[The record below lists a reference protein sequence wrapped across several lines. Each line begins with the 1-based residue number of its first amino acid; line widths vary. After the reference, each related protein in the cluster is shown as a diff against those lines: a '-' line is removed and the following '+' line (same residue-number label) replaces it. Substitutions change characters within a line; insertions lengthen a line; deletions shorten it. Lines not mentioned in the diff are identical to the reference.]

1 MRFGG
6 FFPNKSS
13 NRKLTIKHSTM
24 DDWKIIWNSFCD
36 EVAAS
41 VHKKNLEREF
51 EEDIARDFF
60 TTLGWNR
67 FKKELKE
74 QYTIK
79 FATATHKADFALFTP
94 DKEAPEVIIELKR
107 PAKKQEKKDA
117 SQLIDYMRQEL
128 CSFGIL
134 MLGTKM
140 EIFYIDYSTPKHEA
154 SLVETIKYLPDNEA
168 AGHFMEVLC
177 RSEYSSAKML
187 DYCHKRV
194 KINKSVEYWCSADGK
209 MEIMNMIVERSQLS
223 EHLQET
229 LRSTL
234 QVEVKRK
241 DGLAPIAPAT
251 IPTAE
256 PPAQPAA
263 KPKEV
268 KGKATNPTNRV
279 WMIPADSRYFN
290 HKACFEELGQIYWKQ
305 FYKYHEGDIVYIY
318 LSHPVM
324 RVVYKCVVKASNLP
338 YSKEMDAE
346 QKYYKRPSDFEG
358 AIQHNRFVLLS
369 RVGETTSEEL
379 TFKKMLQHGLNGA
392 PRGALNLSFEGFQ
405 ELLTYIEENF

>member
-1 MRFGG
+1 
-6 FFPNKSS
+6 
-13 NRKLTIKHSTM
+13 M
-24 DDWKIIWNSFCD
+24 DDWKIIWNGFCD
-36 EVAAS
+36 DVAVS
-41 VHKKNLEREF
+41 VHKKNLEKVF
-51 EEDIARDFF
+51 EEGVARDFF
-60 TTLGWNR
+60 SALGWLR
-67 FKKELKE
+67 FKRELKE
-74 QYTIK
+74 QYTVK
-79 FATATHKADFALFTP
+79 FATAPHKADFALFTP
-94 DKEAPEVIIELKR
+94 EKESPEVIIELKR
-107 PAKKQEKKDA
+107 PSKKQEEKDA
-117 SQLIDYMRQEL
+117 NQLLDYMRHEL

-140 EIFYIDYSTPKHEA
+140 EVYYIDYSTPLHEA
-154 SLVETIKYLPDNEA
+154 TLVETIKYQHDNEA

-209 MEIMNMIVERSQLS
+209 TEIMNMIVERSQLP

-346 QKYYKRPSDFEG
+346 QKFYKRPSDFEG

-379 TFKKMLQHGLNGA
+379 TFKKMVQHGLNGA

-405 ELLTYIEENF
+405 ELLQYIEENF